1 MTATLPDQICIYRRQ
16 SDTGEMISR
25 KEARVEAGRHG
36 RQDDGSWG
44 RMGLLGG
51 VRLGLLKKISM
62 SVRCMGAQEGPLQV
76 FTRDSVTC
84 HPDKP

>member
-1 MTATLPDQICIYRRQ
+1 MKEMTAALPDQICIYRRQ
-16 SDTGEMISR
+16 SDTGEVMSW

-51 VRLGLLKKISM
+51 VRLGLL
-62 SVRCMGAQEGPLQV
+62 
-76 FTRDSVTC
+76 
-84 HPDKP
+84 